1 MMTNINIG
9 ISEQDRK
16 EVIGILANL
25 LADEYVLYTKT
36 RNYHWNVVGS
46 HFNDYH
52 KMFEGQYDGL
62 SDDIDEIAER
72 IRSLGSKTSATL
84 EEFAKISRIE
94 EHPGKYPEAKS
105 MVQNLISDHE
115 KVIQSIRQDIDTCG
129 KHNDVGTQDFL
140 TGLMEKHEKTS
151 WMLRS
156 VSE

>member
-1 MMTNINIG
+1 MTNINIG